1 MNMESKVILQKIRI
15 KRMTHGI
22 IIGIGSNFQP
32 TENVRRAGALLTRL
46 FHDCEWSPFV
56 TTEPVGLHSDPFLN
70 GLLRASTTL
79 DEAEV
84 SRLLKDMES
93 RLGRTPTDKQ
103 DGKVV
108 IDLDLMA
115 FDGQRRHERN
125 WLFPFQAQ
133 LLKALND
140 KPNNIIDII

>member
-1 MNMESKVILQKIRI
+1 M
-15 KRMTHGI
+15 
-22 IIGIGSNFQP
+22 
-32 TENVRRAGALLTRL
+32 
-46 FHDCEWSPFV
+46 
-56 TTEPVGLHSDPFLN
+56 
-70 GLLRASTTL
+70 
-79 DEAEV
+79 
-84 SRLLKDMES
+84 
-93 RLGRTPTDKQ
+93 GRTPTDKRN
-103 DGKVV
+103 GKVV

>member
-1 MNMESKVILQKIRI
+1 M
-15 KRMTHGI
+15 
-22 IIGIGSNFQP
+22 
-32 TENVRRAGALLTRL
+32 
-46 FHDCEWSPFV
+46 
-56 TTEPVGLHSDPFLN
+56 
-70 GLLRASTTL
+70 LRASTTL

-93 RLGRTPTDKQ
+93 RLGRTPADKR